1 MNIANR
7 KVILTKILC
16 YFHIPHCCL
25 AILEFRV
32 SDLDPVS
39 TISCL
44 TSSLFDIHVQVEVK
58 MHSSQNVP
66 GN

>member
-25 AILEFRV
+25 AILKFQV

-39 TISCL
+39 TVSFP
-44 TSSLFDIHVQVEVK
+44 LFDIPVQVEVK

-66 GN
+66 RN